1 MLKEQGHHLS
11 EGVELINLIL
21 SQMNNYRLSTSNQ
34 QPPVDRVLLL
44 EKISQLLSGPRGA
57 CEGRVGVTRR

>member
-11 EGVELINLIL
+11 EGVELINLTL
-21 SQMNNYRLSTSNQ
+21 SQMNNNRLSTSN

-44 EKISQLLSGPRGA
+44 EKFSQLLSGPSNF
-57 CEGRVGVTRR
+57 

>member
-11 EGVELINLIL
+11 EGVELINLTL
-21 SQMNNYRLSTSNQ
+21 SQMNNNRLSTSN

-44 EKISQLLSGPRGA
+44 EKFSQLLSGPSNF
-57 CEGRVGVTRR
+57 EIKNGRK